1 MSAQASTNFITSF
14 DAMVKHAYA
23 GSQRLGGT
31 VRTKTGVKGSTHKFP
46 KMGKGLATPRIP
58 QTDVVPMN
66 TSHSVATATLS
77 DWSAPE
83 YSDVYD
89 LEKLAFNE
97 RQELAT
103 VVAGAMGRR
112 SDQLVIDAMDTSAN
126 STQVGVNLGGT
137 NTGINLTKIL
147 RAKRLLDDA
156 GAPAENRHLAISAYG
171 LEQALAVTQI
181 GSADYNILRPLVD
194 GTLKS
199 WGGFQFHMIESRTEG
214 GIPISTNTR
223 NGFAWHQDAV
233 GLAVGIDMRTEV
245 NYIPEKTSWL
255 INGLY
260 SAGAVTIDTDGV
272 YDFLSYEA

>member
-1 MSAQASTNFITSF
+1 MSANASTNFITSF
-14 DAMVKHAYA
+14 DAMVKHAYQQT
-23 GSQRLGGT
+23 SKLRGT
-31 VRTKTGVKGSTHKFP
+31 VRLKTGVRGSSHKFP
-46 KMGKGLATPRIP
+46 KMGKGLAQPRIP

-66 TSHSVATATLS
+66 VSHSTATATLT

-83 YSDVYD
+83 YSDIYD
-89 LEKLAFNE
+89 LEKLAFDE
-97 RQELAT
+97 RKELAY
-103 VVAGAMGRR
+103 VVASAMGRR
-112 SDQLVIDAMDTSAN
+112 LDQLILDAMALSAN

-156 GAPAENRHLAISAYG
+156 GAPFENRHMAISAYG

-199 WGGFQFHMIESRTEG
+199 WGGFQFHMIEARDEG
-214 GIPISTNTR
+214 GLGVATSVR

-233 GLAVGIDMRTEV
+233 GLAIGIDIRTEI
-245 NYIPEKTSWL
+245 NYIPEKTSHL
-255 INGLY
+255 INGIF
-260 SAGAVTIDTDGV
+260 SAGSVTIDTDGV
-272 YDFLSYEA
+272 YDVLSYEA

>member
-1 MSAQASTNFITSF
+1 MAQQASTNFITSF
-14 DAMVKHAYA
+14 DAMVKQAYQ
-23 GSQRLGGT
+23 GMQKLGGT
-31 VRTKTGVKGSTHKFP
+31 IRTKTGVKGSSHKFP

-58 QTDVVPMN
+58 QSDVVPMN
-66 TSHSVATATLS
+66 VSHSTATATLT

-89 LEKLAFNE
+89 LEKLAFDE
-97 RQELAT
+97 RKELAN

-112 SDQLVIDAMDTSAN
+112 MDQLVIDAMDTSAN

-137 NTGINLTKIL
+137 NTGVNLAKIL
-147 RAKRLLDDA
+147 RAKRLMDDA
-156 GAPAENRHLAISAYG
+156 GVPSDGRHLAISAYG

-181 GSADYNILRPLVD
+181 GSADYNVLRPLVD
-194 GTLKS
+194 GTLKA

-214 GIPISTNTR
+214 GLPVAASVR
-223 NGFAWHQDAV
+223 NGFAWHNDAV
-233 GLAVGIDMRTEV
+233 GLAVGMDMRTEI

-255 INGLY
+255 INGMF

>member
-1 MSAQASTNFITSF
+1 MSAQVSANFITSF
-14 DAMVKHAYA
+14 DAMVKQAYQ
-23 GSQRLGGT
+23 GMQRLGGT
-31 VRTKTGVKGSTHKFP
+31 TRTKSGVKGSTHKFP
-46 KMGKGLATPRIP
+46 KIGKGLAQPRIP
-58 QTDVVPMN
+58 QTDVTPMN
-66 TSHSVATATLS
+66 VTSSTATATLS

-83 YSDVYD
+83 YSDIYD
-89 LEKLAFNE
+89 LEKLAYDE
-97 RQELAT
+97 RKELAT

-112 SDQLVIDAMDTSAN
+112 MDQLVIDAMDTSAN

-147 RAKRLLDDA
+147 RAKRLMDDT
-156 GAPAENRHLAISAYG
+156 GCPAENRHMAISAYG

-194 GTLKS
+194 GTLKA
-199 WGGFQFHMIESRTEG
+199 WGGFQFHMIETRTEG
-214 GIPISTNTR
+214 GLPVATSVR

-233 GLAVGIDMRTEV
+233 GLAIGIDMRTEI

-255 INGLY
+255 INGIF

-272 YDFLSYEA
+272 FDVLSYEA